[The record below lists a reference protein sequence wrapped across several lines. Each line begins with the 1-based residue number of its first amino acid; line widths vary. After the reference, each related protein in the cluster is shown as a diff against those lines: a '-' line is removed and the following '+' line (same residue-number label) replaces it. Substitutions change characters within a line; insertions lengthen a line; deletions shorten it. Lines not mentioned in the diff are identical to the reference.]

1 MAKKNGKK
9 FRIYIVD
16 TGNTAI
22 PLETTTSFSIEN
34 AIIDASDKDS
44 GGYLTGIDG
53 QRSWSAET
61 TVNYDFAQAGQ
72 LALLDA
78 LINPD
83 VSTEQ
88 SVLIGED
95 NESGDI
101 AWSGTA
107 LIASA
112 SFSGDN
118 ESLVTL
124 DISLTGNSP
133 LVKVVKAP

>member
-16 TGNTAI
+16 GSNTAI

-44 GGYLTGIDG
+44 GGYAVGIDG

-61 TVNYDFAQAGQ
+61 TVNYDFAQAEQ
-72 LALLDA
+72 LALLDS
-78 LINPD
+78 LIDPD
-83 VSTEQ
+83 TSTELDI
-88 SVLIGED
+88 LIGED
-95 NESGDI
+95 SEIGDI
-101 AWSGTA
+101 AWSGSA
-107 LIASA
+107 LIASG

-118 ESLVTL
+118 EALVTL
-124 DISLTGNSP
+124 DLSLTGNSP
-133 LVKVVKAP
+133 LVKVIKA